1 MSDSQAIIKHV
12 TPQAQALARKLREVV
27 AERTRLAKTLRQ
39 ITEQRPE
46 SSPPATESA
55 GSGPTVAECLD
66 AYKARCIREGC
77 RSDPL
82 LSLLDKLRRY
92 FAGRRFA
99 DITTQDVEQLVE
111 DHLAAGYKPASVQSY
126 IGYLR
131 AAMRY
136 TCRRENRS
144 LASLPYFPSLK
155 FQNARQGFFESEEF
169 AAILVG
175 LPEPYDDIARFG
187 YATGWR
193 LSEILSLQ
201 WAQVDRERR
210 VIRLPRS
217 KNGEG
222 RIIPLIGERLA
233 LIERR
238 WQRRAYRNRLSEWV
252 FHRKGRRVSR
262 DYCWRHW
269 MWARTEAGL
278 PHKLFHDLRR
288 TFARD
293 FIEAGGDYKTAMNI
307 TGHRTMRTF
316 LRYQISDMRG
326 MERGLEAMDAKRN
339 GNGRRR
345 GRADARGH

>member
-1 MSDSQAIIKHV
+1 
-12 TPQAQALARKLREVV
+12 
-27 AERTRLAKTLRQ
+27 
-39 ITEQRPE
+39 
-46 SSPPATESA
+46 
-55 GSGPTVAECLD
+55 
-66 AYKARCIREGC
+66 
-77 RSDPL
+77 
-82 LSLLDKLRRY
+82 
-92 FAGRRFA
+92 
-99 DITTQDVEQLVE
+99 VEQLVE

-126 IGYLR
+126 IAYLR

-136 TCRRENRS
+136 ACRRENRS
-144 LASLPYFPSLK
+144 LASLPYFPTLK
-155 FQNARQGFFESEEF
+155 IHNARQGFFESEEF
-169 AAILVG
+169 EAILVG
-175 LPEPYDDIARFG
+175 LPEPYADIARFG

-193 LSEILSLQ
+193 LSEILNLQ

-210 VIRLPRS
+210 VIRLPCS

-233 LIERR
+233 LIERQWR
-238 WQRRAYRNRLSEWV
+238 RRAYRNRLVEWV

-262 DYCWRHW
+262 DYLWRHW

-307 TGHRTMRTF
+307 TGHKTMRTF
-316 LRYQISDMRG
+316 LRYQITDMRG

-339 GNGRRR
+339 GAG
-345 GRADARGH
+345 AARKRKG